1 MSVFEAFILGLL
13 QGLTEF
19 LPVSSSG
26 HIVLGEYFLGIKSH
40 ENLMFTVL
48 VHGATV
54 LSTLIVF
61 RKDIREIIA
70 GVLQFEYNEETRFFL
85 YIVVSMIPVGLVG
98 VFYKAEVEAMFNG
111 KIVFVAS
118 MLMVTGFL
126 LAATNYIKPRTGT
139 NDLNYIK
146 AFIIGLAQ
154 AFAVMPGISRSGAT
168 IATGLIVGVNKKQAT
183 RFSFLM
189 VIVPILGASL
199 LQVKEIIDNPAITG
213 QTSVTALAVGFITAL
228 IFGILACRWMI
239 SIVQKGK
246 LIYFATYCFIVATV
260 VLIMQLF

>member
-1 MSVFEAFILGLL
+1 MSVFEAFLLGLL

-26 HIVLGEYFLGIKSH
+26 HIVLGEYLLGIKGS
-40 ENLMFTVL
+40 ENLMFTVM

-61 RKDIREIIA
+61 RKDILEILA
-70 GVLQFEYNEETRFFL
+70 GVLKFEDNEETRFFL
-85 YIVVSMIPVGLVG
+85 YILVSMVPVGIVG
-98 VFYKAEVEAMFNG
+98 VFFKAEVEALFDG
-111 KIVFVAS
+111 KIIFVAS

-126 LAATNYIKPRTGT
+126 LAATNFIKPRTGT

-154 AFAVMPGISRSGAT
+154 AFAVLPGISRSGAT
-168 IATGLIVGVNKKQAT
+168 IATGLITGVNKKQAT

-189 VIVPILGASL
+189 VIIPILGASL
-199 LQVKEIIDNPAITG
+199 LQVRAIMANPAITG
-213 QTSVTALAVGFITAL
+213 ETSLAALATGFLTALA
-228 IFGILACRWMI
+228 FGILACRWMI

-246 LIYFATYCFIVATV
+246 LIYFATYCFVVATG

>member
-1 MSVFEAFILGLL
+1 MSVFEAFLLGLL

-26 HIVLGEYFLGIKSH
+26 HIVLGEYLLGINGS
-40 ENLMFTVL
+40 ENLMFTVM

-61 RKDIREIIA
+61 RKDIMEILT
-70 GVLQFEYNEETRFFL
+70 GVLKFEDNEETRFFL
-85 YIVVSMIPVGLVG
+85 YMLVSMVPVGIVG
-98 VFYKAEVEAMFNG
+98 VFFKAGVETLFDG
-111 KIVFVAS
+111 KIIFVAS

-126 LAATNYIKPRTGT
+126 LAATNFIKPRTGT
-139 NDLNYIK
+139 NDLNYSK

-154 AFAVMPGISRSGAT
+154 AFAVLPGISRSGAT
-168 IATGLIVGVNKKQAT
+168 IATGLITGVNKKQAT

-189 VIVPILGASL
+189 VIIPILGASL
-199 LQVKEIIDNPAITG
+199 LQVKDIMANPAITG
-213 QTSVTALAVGFITAL
+213 ETSLAALATGFFTALA
-228 IFGILACRWMI
+228 FGILACRWMI

-246 LIYFATYCFIVATV
+246 LIYFATYCFVVATG